1 VSEVPPVHVLFWFDV
16 EDYLTPESDD
26 ALLGL
31 LDCFE
36 RQGVQGTWK
45 VVAEKARV
53 LEERGREDVIRALQ
67 RQDIGYHTD
76 THSQH
81 PVLAE
86 YLRSAGWEDGVE
98 EIIRRERPGYE
109 DTVRILGPSSTFGQ
123 AGGSWAPQIYPFMRD
138 AGIPLF
144 MDEAS
149 HIGLDGAPFWYCN
162 VPHINRLETRVT
174 RMDFEAGE
182 EGLRQGIGRF
192 DEIHRDVVDD
202 GGGLISIYY
211 HPCEFATLAFWD
223 GVNFARGQQPPRPQW
238 KPAPLRGA
246 QQMAAGLELFD
257 RYLGHVVAQP
267 GVEVLTGRQLLNLLP
282 DNAADRVFSIAELA
296 DMLTFSSGAIEHRFV
311 DADTVLA
318 PSEIFAL
325 VVEALL
331 QIMLTI
337 TDEETENSAD
347 TALDLTQMRV
357 VVGQDT
363 PLGPVRR
370 QATTLQPDAPL
381 ASDQLLEAAID
392 VDRYLQHHGRMPD
405 AIWLGSEA
413 IAPADF
419 LITAADLLRKMA
431 AAQRSRQVTLPSTI
445 PLRTGHLD
453 SERHVHDDVWN
464 WVVFAKDFDAP
475 GLIELARLQAW
486 TLKPALL
493 HYG

>member
-1 VSEVPPVHVLFWFDV
+1 MSEVPPVHVLFWFDV

-149 HIGLDGAPFWYCN
+149 HIGLDGVPFWYCN

-223 GVNFARGQQPPRPQW
+223 GSTS
-238 KPAPLRGA
+238 PAANNPLDHNGNR
-246 QQMAAGLELFD
+246 
-257 RYLGHVVAQP
+257 
-267 GVEVLTGRQLLNLLP
+267 
-282 DNAADRVFSIAELA
+282 
-296 DMLTFSSGAIEHRFV
+296 HRF
-311 DADTVLA
+311 AA
-318 PSEIFAL
+318 PSRWQQDSNCSAATWGISSPNPVWKCSQA
-325 VVEALL
+325 A
-331 QIMLTI
+331 
-337 TDEETENSAD
+337 NSSTFCRTTPP
-347 TALDLTQMRV
+347 TACS
-357 VVGQDT
+357 
-363 PLGPVRR
+363 
-370 QATTLQPDAPL
+370 
-381 ASDQLLEAAID
+381 AS
-392 VDRYLQHHGRMPD
+392 P
-405 AIWLGSEA
+405 
-413 IAPADF
+413 
-419 LITAADLLRKMA
+419 
-431 AAQRSRQVTLPSTI
+431 
-445 PLRTGHLD
+445 
-453 SERHVHDDVWN
+453 N
-464 WVVFAKDFDAP
+464 
-475 GLIELARLQAW
+475 
-486 TLKPALL
+486 
-493 HYG
+493 